1 MQKRT
6 LHTLCSVWA
15 LAAVLLASA
24 SLQAQED
31 APQTAFVFSNGGGW
45 GSFQGSAF
53 EGGSFSAAWNIGEP
67 ITEEFGTRPGF
78 DASKKRLTQG
88 FEQGEGYIEDPM
100 AVEARNE
107 TAEAAGIRLLLTP
120 NPTHGKMQGRLEGQD
135 SRLYRLELRNLSGL
149 CVWSEERCAGA
160 LELDLTPFP
169 DGLYVLAVTD
179 RVLHGNLLFKII
191 KVK

>member
-1 MQKRT
+1 MKKRT
-6 LHTLCSVWA
+6 THIPYLAGA
-15 LAAVLLASA
+15 LAAAFLVVAP
-24 SLQAQED
+24 LQAQEEE
-31 APQTAFVFSNGGGW
+31 PQTAFVFSNGGGW
-45 GSFQGSAF
+45 ERFQGEAF
-53 EGGSFSAAWNIGEP
+53 GGGIFSASWNIGEP

-88 FEQGEGYIEDPM
+88 FEQGDGYIADPM
-100 AVEARNE
+100 ATPTRNE
-107 TAEAAGIRLLLTP
+107 GVEAAGIKLFLTP
-120 NPTHGKMQGRLEGQD
+120 NPTQGRMQGRFEGTD

-149 CVWSEERCAGA
+149 FVWSEERYAGE

-179 RVLHGNLLFKII
+179 RVLHKNLLFKII

>member
-6 LHTLCSVWA
+6 LHILCFAWA
-15 LAAVLLASA
+15 LAPVLLVPA
-24 SLQAQED
+24 SLQAQEE

-45 GSFQGSAF
+45 GNFQGDAF
-53 EGGSFSAAWNIGEP
+53 EGGIFSASWNIGEP

-100 AVEARNE
+100 ATRNEGVEAF
-107 TAEAAGIRLLLTP
+107 GIKLFLSP
-120 NPTHGKMQGRLEGQD
+120 NPTRGKMQGRLAGID
-135 SRLYRLELRNLSGL
+135 ARLYRLELRNLAGF
-149 CVWSEERCAGA
+149 CVWSEERCAGE

-169 DGLYVLAVTD
+169 DGLYILAVTD
-179 RVLHGNLLFKII
+179 KVLHRNLLFKVI

>member
-1 MQKRT
+1 MKKRT
-6 LHTLCSVWA
+6 LHILCSAWA
-15 LAAVLLASA
+15 FAALLLAPA
-24 SLQAQED
+24 SLQAQEE

-45 GSFQGSAF
+45 GNFQGNAF
-53 EGGSFSAAWNIGEP
+53 EGEGFTAAWNIGEP

-88 FEQGEGYIEDPM
+88 FEQGEGYIADPM
-100 AVEARNE
+100 ATRNE
-107 TAEAAGIRLLLTP
+107 SVESDGIKLFLTP
-120 NPTHGKMQGRLEGQD
+120 NPTRGRMQGRLAGID
-135 SRLYRLELRNLSGL
+135 ARLYRLELRNLSGFCL
-149 CVWSEERCAGA
+149 WSEERYAGE

-179 RVLHGNLLFKII
+179 RVLHRNLLFKII